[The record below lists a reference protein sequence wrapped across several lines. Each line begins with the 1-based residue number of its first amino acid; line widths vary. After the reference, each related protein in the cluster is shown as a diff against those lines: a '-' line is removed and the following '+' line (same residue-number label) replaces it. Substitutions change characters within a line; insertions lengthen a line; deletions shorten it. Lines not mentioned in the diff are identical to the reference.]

1 MNFGLPGALTRW
13 EPSWHRGFILRPLR
27 TLPSMNTA
35 LTLSFRLLSCA
46 ALLTFCCFVGP
57 GNMDAQSSQQ
67 QYTQDQ
73 AKNRAANK
81 VIAEAERL
89 RNAGSADSLRK
100 AIERYEEALQLSRA
114 AHDRSSE
121 AATLNNIGLIYDS
134 LGEHQK
140 ALQFFNQAL
149 AVLRVV
155 GDRSG
160 EAVVLGNIGLVY
172 SSLGDAQRALDF
184 YNQALPILRAEGN
197 HGGEASILNNIG
209 RIYDSLSNRQKALEL
224 YNQALPLWQAAGNAA
239 GEASTLTNIGSA
251 YDALGEAGKALD
263 YYRQALL
270 LLRKIGDRSGEA
282 TALNNIGFLNSKRS
296 DAAGALAHYAQAL
309 ALWRELGERDSEA
322 TTLENMANVYE
333 SKGDKQKATEL
344 RGQVSELRKER
355 HQARKPTLHI
365 LAIGIDHY
373 PNGPRHTRPGMKYP
387 LWNLTTCVKDARDLA
402 ATLETAASSGFEKVD
417 THLLV
422 NSTKAEILGA
432 FEKIIHDI
440 KPQDTF
446 IFSYSGQGISAS
458 LSKTSKREFYLMPTD
473 FNARVGLPGGISATL
488 LRALFTKI
496 QAQRRLIILDARES
510 SEGFDSL
517 AASIAEESRSLAGL
531 LERDVAL
538 VTVSEGPR
546 VSLVEGEGRG
556 NGLLTYAL
564 LKGIKRSVETGARGI
579 TVKQLLEYARLYVQQ
594 RLPTIPNLDQYQRHG
609 EVRSYF
615 GGNDFPLVY
624 DPTTQLKNAHVQG
637 LARSRIL
644 SRYAT
649 GQGGQQGD
657 QQRRPEIAGRTDTAL
672 SRSPGI
678 RRGKDYALLIAG
690 NTYDN
695 WRALPNPVPDATAIE
710 AELRNYYGFETKL
723 VVNPT
728 KAEIVAALKL
738 YKNELK
744 YGEDDQ
750 LFIFIAGHGTF
761 VDDFRE
767 GYLIARNSLKDDPD
781 ASTYLSHSQLR
792 NIIDQIPCK
801 HIFLV
806 IDACFG
812 GTFDE
817 MIARRGGPEDDAYP
831 DVTNREF
838 IYRKM
843 QFQTRQFLTSGG
855 KEYVPD
861 GRPGQHSPFT
871 RKFLEALRSYGGHSG
886 ILTITRILSYVERV
900 TPEPRRGEWGGNE
913 PGSDFIFVA
922 RPK

>member
-1 MNFGLPGALTRW
+1 MTRVITLT
-13 EPSWHRGFILRPLR
+13 
-27 TLPSMNTA
+27 
-35 LTLSFRLLSCA
+35 FRLLSFA
-46 ALLTFCCFVGP
+46 ALLTFWCFVVP
-57 GNMDAQSSQQ
+57 RIMDAQSSG
-67 QYTQDQ
+67 TQSTLDQ
-73 AKNRAANK
+73 GKKSAADK

-89 RNAGSADSLRK
+89 RNAGSVDSLSR
-100 AIERYEEALQLSRA
+100 AIDRYEEALQLYRA

-121 AATLNNIGLIYDS
+121 AATLNNIGLVYDS
-134 LGEHQK
+134 LGEKQR

-149 AVLRVV
+149 PVLRVIA
-155 GDRSG
+155 DRSG

-172 SSLGDAQRALDF
+172 SSLGEPQRALDF

-197 HGGEASILNNIG
+197 HGGEAGILNNIG

-224 YNQALPLWQAAGNAA
+224 YNQALALWKAAGNVA
-239 GEASTLTNIGSA
+239 GEASTLNNIGSA
-251 YDALGEAGKALD
+251 YEALGEAGKALE
-263 YYRQALL
+263 YYRQALV
-270 LLRKIGDRSGEA
+270 LLRKIGDRSGEG
-282 TALNNIGFLNSKRS
+282 TTLNNIGFLDFTRS
-296 DAAGALAHYAQAL
+296 DGDGALGYYAQAL
-309 ALWRELGERDSEA
+309 TLWRELGDRDREA

-333 SKGDKQKATEL
+333 SKGDKQKALEL
-344 RGQVSELRKER
+344 RAQVLALQKER
-355 HQARKPTLHI
+355 HPDRKPTLHI

-373 PNGPRHTRPGMKYP
+373 PHGPRRTRPGMKYP

-402 ATLETAASSGFEKVD
+402 ATVETAARSGFEKVD

-422 NSTKAEILGA
+422 NSTKAEILDA

-446 IFSYSGQGISAS
+446 IFSYSGQGISTQPD
-458 LSKTSKREFYLMPTD
+458 KTTKREFYLMPTD
-473 FNARVGLPGGISATL
+473 FNSRVGLPGGISATL
-488 LRALFTKI
+488 LRTLFTKI

-517 AASIAEESRSLAGL
+517 ATSIAEESRSLAGL
-531 LERDVAL
+531 LQRDVAL
-538 VTVSEGPR
+538 VTLSEGPR
-546 VSLVEGEGRG
+546 ISLVEGEGRG

-564 LKGIKRSVETGARGI
+564 LKGIRRSVDTGANGI
-579 TVKQLLEYARLYVQQ
+579 TVKQLLEYVQSYVKQ
-594 RLPTIPNLDQYQRHG
+594 RLPAIPNLDQYQKHV

-615 GGNDFPLVY
+615 GGSDFPLVY
-624 DPTTQLKNAHVQG
+624 DKTTQTKKAYAHSM
-637 LARSRIL
+637 APARIL
-644 SRYAT
+644 RRYAD
-649 GQGGQQGD
+649 GRQDGAQGEQP
-657 QQRRPEIAGRTDTAL
+657 RRLGIEGRTDTAL
-672 SRSPGI
+672 SRSPSI
-678 RRGKDYALLIAG
+678 RRGKDFALLIAG
-690 NTYDN
+690 DTYDQ
-695 WRALPNPVPDATAIE
+695 WPALPNPVKDATAIE
-710 AELRNYYGFETKL
+710 DELKNYYGFETKL
-723 VVNPT
+723 VTNPT
-728 KAEIVAALKL
+728 KTEIVAALKM

-761 VDDFRE
+761 IDDFRE
-767 GYLIARNSLKDDPD
+767 GYIVARNSLKDDPD
-781 ASTYLSHSQLR
+781 ASSYLSHSQLR

-817 MIARRGGPEDDAYP
+817 TIARRGGPEDDGYA

-838 IYRKM
+838 VYRKM
-843 QFQTRQFLTSGG
+843 RFETRQFLSSGG

-861 GRPGQHSPFT
+861 GRPGQHSPFA
-871 RKFLEALRSYGGHSG
+871 RKVLEALRSYGGNSG